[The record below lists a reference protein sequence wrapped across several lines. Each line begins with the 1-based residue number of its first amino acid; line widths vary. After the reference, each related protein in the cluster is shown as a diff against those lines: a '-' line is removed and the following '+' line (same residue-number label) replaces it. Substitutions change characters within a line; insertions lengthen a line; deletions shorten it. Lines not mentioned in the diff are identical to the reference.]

1 MVNPAGQAYGHLGEV
16 DPGVAAAWDLSG
28 RPVMATINLAQML
41 ALAPAEVRAVA
52 VPGAQP
58 LDRDLAVVV
67 DASTPVGELLRIL
80 RSSAGPLLS
89 TSHLFDEYSGPQ
101 VGEGKVSYAFAL
113 RFQPETAGDERAVER
128 AMNRIRGA
136 LQHHLGAQI
145 R

>member
-1 MVNPAGQAYGHLGEV
+1 
-16 DPGVAAAWDLSG
+16 
-28 RPVMATINLAQML
+28 MAIVNLAQLL
-41 ALAPAEVRAVA
+41 ALAPDEVRAVA

-67 DASTPVGELLRIL
+67 DASTPLGEVLRIL

-89 TSHLFDEYSGPQ
+89 SSHLFDEYIGPQ
-101 VGEGKVSYAFAL
+101 VGEGRISYAFAL

-128 AMNRIRGA
+128 AMSRIRGA